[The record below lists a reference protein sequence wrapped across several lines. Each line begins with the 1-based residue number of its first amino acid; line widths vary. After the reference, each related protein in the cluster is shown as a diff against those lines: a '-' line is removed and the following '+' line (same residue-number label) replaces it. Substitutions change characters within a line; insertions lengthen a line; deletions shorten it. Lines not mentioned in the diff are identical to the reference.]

1 MFTETDNKICREVV
15 LDELLHIMLKDVPES
30 AYKDT
35 YYPNSVWYRE
45 IMKLRNEIQL

>member
-1 MFTETDNKICREVV
+1 MSMFTESSTKICREVV
-15 LDELLHIMLKDVPES
+15 LDELLQIMLKNIPEA

-45 IMKLRNEIQL
+45 IMNLKNKE